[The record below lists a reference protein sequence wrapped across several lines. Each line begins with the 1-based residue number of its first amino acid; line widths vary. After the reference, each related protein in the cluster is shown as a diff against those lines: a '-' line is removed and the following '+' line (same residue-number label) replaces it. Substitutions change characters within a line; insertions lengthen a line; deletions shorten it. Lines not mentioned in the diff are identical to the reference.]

1 MDTKKI
7 LASIAAVAMLGSTV
21 SMSVSA
27 MSETETTEAIS
38 STEETTKNDADTE
51 GEEFHFNASPIAG
64 SEGIEII
71 GFSGSSDEAVIPAEE
86 NGQRVVL
93 VVVFFTVRI

>member
-51 GEEFHFNASPIAG
+51 GEEFHFNARFG
-64 SEGIEII
+64 RYRNHWL
-71 GFSGSSDEAVIPAEE
+71 FW
-86 NGQRVVL
+86 
-93 VVVFFTVRI
+93 FFG